1 MKIAIL
7 GAAGGVGQA
16 LSLLLKNQLPSGST
30 LHLYDIA
37 SAIYGI
43 AKDLS
48 HIPTNV
54 IVVGFSTNNIKLALH
69 NVDIV
74 LITAGI
80 TRKPGT
86 HRSELFNINAKII
99 YNLIKNVA
107 YQCPQALIGII
118 TNPINTIIP
127 LAAQVLKKFGVYNK
141 NKLFGIT
148 TLDVIRANTF
158 VAELKNKNPKEIEVN
173 VIGGH
178 SSETMLPLLNQIQN
192 IKLTKTEIKIL
203 IKRIQNAGAEV
214 INSKEGNGS
223 ATLSTGQAAARFCLS
238 LVHAALNKKNNIIE
252 CAYIDSDGK
261 YSNFFA
267 QPVLLGSEG
276 IKERLPIKISN
287 LCEKKQLKH
296 IIKQLKQD
304 IDLVNHFSI

>member
-16 LSLLLKNQLPSGST
+16 LSLLLKNQLPSGSK
-30 LHLYDIA
+30 LHLYDITIGI
-37 SAIYGI
+37 SGI

-54 IVVGFSTNNIKLALH
+54 TVVGFSADDIKPALH

-80 TRKPGT
+80 SRKPGKY
-86 HRSELFNINAKII
+86 RSELFNINANII
-99 YNLIKNVA
+99 YKLIENIA
-107 YQCPQALIGII
+107 QQCPRALIGII
-118 TNPINTIIP
+118 TNPINTIVP
-127 LAAQVLKKFGVYNK
+127 LAAQVLKKYGTYDK

-158 VAELKNKNPKEIEVN
+158 VAELKNKDPQEIEVK

-178 SSETMLPLLNQIQN
+178 SNETILPLLNQIKN
-192 IKLTKTEIKIL
+192 IKLTEEEIKTL
-203 IKRIQNAGAEV
+203 IARIQNAGTEV
-214 INSKEGNGS
+214 INSKAGNGS

-238 LVHAALNKKNNIIE
+238 LVDALNGKKNIIE
-252 CAYIDSDGK
+252 CSYVDSDNQ
-261 YSNFFA
+261 YSKFFA
-267 QPVLLGSEG
+267 QPILLGCDG
-276 IKERLPIKISN
+276 IKERLPININ
-287 LCEKKQLKH
+287 TIDEKKQLEE
-296 IIKQLKQD
+296 ILKKLKKE
-304 IDLVNHFSI
+304 IESVNHFFE